1 MEESLDRKCSR
12 CKKVKNI
19 DEFTEPNK
27 LCNTCIADK
36 KEYHQHKKNGTER
49 VKEPKLKLEQ
59 KMHFCEVCNYEI
71 KLRKKNQHEG
81 TNYHLDR
88 LERKEHPEKFEDEEN
103 PDSKSIIDSKEYVH
117 CYKCKLVI
125 LSSNWKTVV

>member
-1 MEESLDRKCSR
+1 MNSLNQTNYVIHVLLIK
-12 CKKVKNI
+12 KNI
-19 DEFTEPNK
+19 I
-27 LCNTCIADK
+27 NT
-36 KEYHQHKKNGTER
+36 KKNGTER

-59 KMHFCEVCNYEI
+59 QMHFCEVCNYEI
-71 KLRKKNQHEG
+71 KLCKKNQHEG

-88 LERKEHPEKFEDEEN
+88 LERKEHPEKIEDEEK

-125 LSSNWKTVV
+125 LSSKWKNVV